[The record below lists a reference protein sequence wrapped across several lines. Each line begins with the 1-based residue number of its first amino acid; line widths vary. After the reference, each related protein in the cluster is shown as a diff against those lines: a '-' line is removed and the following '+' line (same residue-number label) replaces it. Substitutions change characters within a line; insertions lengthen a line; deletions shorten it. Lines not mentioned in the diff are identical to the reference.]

1 MAEHADILIVGGGY
15 AGVEVARALGTDAS
29 VTLISEDNYLL
40 FTPMLAEVAGADI
53 DPRHIVAPLRQL
65 CPDANIVIG
74 RATDFDLDERT
85 VTVQP
90 PLGRAAR
97 TYRGDALVIAAGSAS
112 ADFGIPGV
120 ADWTMAFKTIGDALR
135 IRNRVISLLEE
146 AAAEA
151 DPTLL
156 QVAVI
161 GAGYS
166 GVEVAAAVHDF
177 LAGAHPR
184 YYPEAPPPS
193 VTIIDAM
200 DRITPDLPPR
210 LSRTAEKALAKR
222 GIAFALGRKVTAVD
236 GRGVV
241 LEDGSRIEAR
251 TVIWAAGLKPAIAP
265 ERLGVASGGRLAVDG
280 NMRLRDGVF
289 ALGDV
294 AAVPDGHG
302 GISPP
307 NAQHALRQGRY
318 LGSNLLDLLAGT
330 TVEPYRYKML
340 GQFVSL
346 GHRNAVGIVLGRPVS
361 GFIGWFLWRSYY
373 LFRLPTLLRKVR
385 VALDWT
391 IDLFFPP
398 DIAELPTSDLGPDAV

>member
-1 MAEHADILIVGGGY
+1 MTKKRVLIVGGGY
-15 AGVEVARALGTDAS
+15 AGVEVAKALGRDAD
-29 VTLISEDNYLL
+29 VVLISDDNYLL
-40 FTPMLAEVAGADI
+40 FTPMLAEVAGADL

-74 RATDFDLDERT
+74 HATGFDLENRT

-97 TYRGDALVIAAGSAS
+97 TYSGDALVLAAGSVS
-112 ADFGIPGV
+112 ADFGVPGV
-120 ADWTMAFKTIGDALR
+120 DEWTMPFKTISDALR

-146 AAAEA
+146 AAAEG

-156 QVAVI
+156 RVAII

-166 GVEVAAAVHDF
+166 GVELAAALQDF

-193 VTIIDAM
+193 MTIIDAL
-200 DRITPDLPPR
+200 DRITPDLPAA
-210 LSRTAEKALAKR
+210 LSATAAEALSTR
-222 GIAFALGRKVTAVD
+222 GIRFELGKKVVAVD
-236 GRGVV
+236 AEGVL
-241 LEDGSRIEAR
+241 LEDGRRIEAR
-251 TVIWAAGLKPAIAP
+251 TVIWAAGQKPSIPAD
-265 ERLGVASGGRLAVDG
+265 RLGLEESGRLPVDG
-280 NMRLRDGVF
+280 NMRLQDGVF
-289 ALGDV
+289 ALGDG

-302 GISPP
+302 GVAPP

-318 LGSNLLDLLAGT
+318 LGRNLLDLLAGT
-330 TVEPYRYKML
+330 AVAPYRYEML

-346 GHRNAVGIVLGRPVS
+346 GHRNAVGIILGRPVS
-361 GFIGWFLWRSYY
+361 GYIGWFLWRSYY